1 MDAISFGV
9 INGLLGATLTGQSVR
24 DEAKKK
30 AAEEKA
36 ATLKSGMET
45 LTTSLNSSPEAAF
58 NFMNNS
64 SMFPIFQSM
73 DPYRQASILNTA
85 GRSFETETQKSW
97 IAAAKDDPTVARSLL
112 GDLRLLEKP
121 DFKAIVPLLVGYAS
135 PTFGKQEF
143 EIIKEV
149 GGDYNKAQ
157 PILQSN
163 MFPKGSPVYA
173 ALSGI
178 QKPAV
183 EYNAITSESYTQIK
197 NAFKDGEGTAA
208 LAMIAGLEQTVT
220 PFAKTNP
227 LALRDQIKLA
237 AYKSAYGTSKADVT
251 SVGDFLEAALS
262 GINELDDKGARK
274 SAAATNI
281 PIVKK
286 LANGLPVKEWD
297 EDAQSRMAQLVAIA
311 GLANDENKNRTVY
324 TNAAKKDVFVLQ
336 TDKSLMEDPDGW
348 LDTLN
353 RYSTKSITAAYASMS
368 AGQRQVFQKDVATAL
383 IRDHGEKSQTKTRID
398 GTVIPANPVNYANR
412 FKSVYDALP
421 FVADIVHNQIGLP
434 RPGGTVDDLPTL
446 PAQTANDGE
455 TQLDPTQ
462 IRVSP
467 NRVLSASQDL
477 ISFAEAQGTTPQAML
492 RTDTGYYNLV
502 DVGSDEPFKLY
513 TPANIIKQNAIFAN
527 KVDTNISDSAMKSVA
542 FTLARTGVSNRSQ
555 QLDIIA
561 ANLSGEVP
569 QRYRPSPLEATINS
583 AAFSGFI
590 REATGRDI
598 KLADIAKGKDNANSF
613 ANLLSRAQSRLS
625 RMGDQSRLA
634 DNVTSTLL
642 NIFSLDGNL
651 VDTAIEGGKRI
662 WKRVN
667 PAGVSGFVK
676 MEDMRNDNVVGSA
689 DQNKA
694 GVEDQINSFLDSEFA
709 RANVEMSSLAVT
721 LAYGY
726 AKTMDPSGRISER
739 DFAAAMEAV
748 LGDVT
753 APRMLQLEVIED
765 LMDQTNDNLVRADRM
780 FGFVSRAKSGD
791 RFFQPTKD
799 EVRSMR
805 SLRYL
810 DPLIRNTQ
818 DIEIVEQY
826 QANLTDPNGGFGSR
840 LFRGKYSINTQNAA
854 DKFGR
859 NVAKQNRIVEI
870 QVNRRGGQPQ
880 RIMGGLFVES
890 GSGRIF
896 SSMELQRFMQQ
907 SRGNI

>member
-1 MDAISFGV
+1 MDAISYGI
-9 INGLLGATLTGQSVR
+9 INGLLGATLTGQNAKK
-24 DEAKKK
+24 EAEKK
-30 AAEEKA
+30 AADEKA
-36 ATLKSGMET
+36 ATFKSGMET

-58 NFMNNS
+58 NFVNNPG
-64 SMFPIFQSM
+64 MFSVFQSM

-85 GRSFETETQKSW
+85 GRSFETATQKSW
-97 IAAAKDDPTVARSLL
+97 IAAAKDDPTVARNLL
-112 GDLRLLEKP
+112 GDNRLLEQP
-121 DFKAIVPLLVGYAS
+121 DFQAIMPLLVGYAS

-149 GGDYNKAQ
+149 GGDYDKAQ
-157 PILQSN
+157 SILKSG
-163 MFPKGSPVYA
+163 MFPKGSPVNA
-173 ALSGI
+173 VLSGV
-178 QKPAV
+178 QQPAA
-183 EYNAITSESYTQIK
+183 EYNAITNESYNQIK
-197 NAFKDGEGTAA
+197 DAFKDGKGSVA
-208 LAMIAGLEQTVT
+208 LALITGLEQTVS
-220 PFAKTNP
+220 PFAKTNQV
-227 LALRDQIKLA
+227 ALRDQIKLA
-237 AYKSAYGTSKADVT
+237 AFKSAYGTEK
-251 SVGDFLEAALS
+251 GDPDAIGNFLDSAVDN
-262 GINELDDKGARK
+262 INQLDDAAARQV
-274 SAAATNI
+274 AAATNI
-281 PIVKK
+281 PIVKE
-286 LANGLPVKEWD
+286 LADGLPVSKWTP
-297 EDAQSRMAQLVAIA
+297 DAQAAMARLVAIA
-311 GLANDENKNRTVY
+311 GIANDENKNRTVY
-324 TNAAKKDVFVLQ
+324 KNEAGKDVFSLQ
-336 TDKSLMEDPDGW
+336 TGKSLMDDPDGW

-353 RYSTKSITAAYASMS
+353 RYSTESIAAAYKDMS
-368 AGQRQVFQKDVATAL
+368 SSQKQVFQKDVATAL

-421 FVADIVHNQIGLP
+421 FVADIVHDQIGLP
-434 RPGGTVDDLPTL
+434 RPGGTIDDLPTL
-446 PAQTANDGE
+446 PAQIANDGE
-455 TQLDPTQ
+455 TPLDSTQ

-477 ISFAEAQGTTPQAML
+477 ISFAEAQGTTPQKL
-492 RTDTGYYNLV
+492 LSTDTGYYNLV
-502 DVGSDEPFKLY
+502 DTGSDEPFKLF

-569 QRYRPSPLEATINS
+569 QRYRPSPMEATINS

-598 KLADIAKGKDNANSF
+598 KLADIAKGKDNANNF
-613 ANLLSRAQSRLS
+613 ANLLARAQSRLA

-642 NIFSLDGNL
+642 NIFSLEGNL
-651 VDTAIEGGKRI
+651 VDTAVEGGKRI

-667 PAGVSGFVK
+667 PMGVSGFVK
-676 MEDMRNDNVVGSA
+676 MEDMRNDNVAGSA
-689 DQNKA
+689 DANKA

-739 DFAAAMEAV
+739 DFAAALEAV
-748 LGDVT
+748 LGDIN
-753 APRMLQLEVIED
+753 APRKLQLEVIED

-810 DPLIRNTQ
+810 DALIRNTQ

-826 QANLTDPNGGFGSR
+826 QANLSDPNGGFGSQ
-840 LFRGKYSINTQNAA
+840 LFRGKYSISTQNAA

-859 NVAKQNRIVEI
+859 NVAKQNRIVEVR
-870 QVNRRGGQPQ
+870 VNRRGGQPQ

-896 SSMELQRFMQQ
+896 SSMEIQQFMQQ

>member
-1 MDAISFGV
+1 MDPISFGV
-9 INGLLGATLTGQSVR
+9 INGLLGATLTGQSVKK
-24 DEAKKK
+24 EAEKK
-30 AAEEKA
+30 ARDDKA
-36 ATLKSGMET
+36 AAMKSGMET
-45 LTTSLNSSPEAAF
+45 LTTSLNSNPEAAF

-64 SMFPIFQSM
+64 AMFPIFQSM

-85 GRSFETETQKSW
+85 GRSFETATQKSW
-97 IAAAKDDPTVARSLL
+97 IEASKTDPTVARSLL
-112 GDLRLLEKP
+112 SDIRLLEQD
-121 DFKAIVPLLVGYAS
+121 DFQAIVPLLVGYAS

-149 GGDYNKAQ
+149 GGDYGKAQ
-157 PILQSN
+157 SILQSG
-163 MFPKGSPVYA
+163 MFPKGSPVHA
-173 ALSGI
+173 VLSGV
-178 QKPAV
+178 QKPAA
-183 EYNAITSESYTQIK
+183 EYNAITNESYNQIK
-197 NAFKDGEGTAA
+197 DAFKDGKGSVA
-208 LAMIAGLEQTVT
+208 LSLITGLEQTVA
-220 PFAKTNP
+220 PFAKTNQ

-237 AYKSAYGTSKADVT
+237 AFKSAYGSDKADVT

-262 GINELDDKGARK
+262 DINQLDDQAARQV
-274 SAAATNI
+274 AATTNI
-281 PIVKK
+281 PIVKE
-286 LANGLPVKEWD
+286 LADGKPVSQWTEKE
-297 EDAQSRMAQLVAIA
+297 QSRMAQLVAIA
-311 GLANDENKNRTVY
+311 GIANDTDKNRTVY
-324 TNAAKKDVFVLQ
+324 TNAAGKEVLSLQ
-336 TDKSLMEDPDGW
+336 TPKSLIDDPDGW

-353 RYSTKSITAAYASMS
+353 RYSTESITAAYKDMS

-383 IRDHGEKSQTKTRID
+383 IRDHGEKSQVKTRID

-412 FKSVYDALP
+412 FKSVYAALP
-421 FVADIVHNQIGLP
+421 FVAEIVHDQIGLP
-434 RPGGTVDDLPTL
+434 RPGGTIDDLPTL
-446 PAQTANDGE
+446 PAQIANDGE
-455 TQLDPTQ
+455 TPLDPTQ

-477 ISFAEAQGTTPQAML
+477 ISFAEAQGTTPQKL
-492 RTDTGYYNLV
+492 LSTDTGYYNLV
-502 DVGSDEPFKLY
+502 DVGSDEPFRLY
-513 TPANIIKQNAIFAN
+513 TPVNIIKQNAIFAN
-527 KVDTNISDSAMKSVA
+527 KVDQNISDSAMKSVA

-561 ANLSGEVP
+561 ANLSGEIP

-598 KLADIAKGKDNANSF
+598 KLADIARAKENANSF
-613 ANLLSRAQSRLS
+613 ANLLTRAQSRLA
-625 RMGDQSRLA
+625 RMGNQSRLA
-634 DNVTSTLL
+634 DNITSTLL
-642 NIFSLDGNL
+642 NIFSLEGNL
-651 VDTAIEGGKRI
+651 VETAMEGGKRM
-662 WKRVN
+662 WKRIN
-667 PAGVSGFVK
+667 SSAVSDLVK
-676 MEDMRNDNVVGSA
+676 VDDMRNDISGSA
-689 DQNKA
+689 TSNRA
-694 GVEDQINSFLDSEFA
+694 GIQDQINSFLDSEFA
-709 RANVEMSSLAVT
+709 RNNAEMASIAVT

-739 DFAAAMEAV
+739 DFAAAMDAV

-753 APRMLQLEVIED
+753 DPRELQLEIIDD
-765 LMDQTNDNLVRADRM
+765 LLDQTYDNLALTERM

-810 DPLIRNTQ
+810 DPLIRNTH

-826 QANLTDPNGGFGSR
+826 QANLVDPNGGFGSQ
-840 LFRGKYSINTQNAA
+840 LFRGKYSISTQSAA

-870 QVNRRGGQPQ
+870 RVNRRSGQPQ

-896 SSMELQRFMQQ
+896 SSMEIQDFMQQ

>member
-24 DEAKKK
+24 DEAEKK
-30 AAEEKA
+30 ARDEKA
-36 ATLKSGMET
+36 AIQKSGMET

-58 NFMNNS
+58 NFLNNGA
-64 SMFPIFQSM
+64 MFPIFQSL
-73 DPYRQASILNTA
+73 DPYRQASILSSA
-85 GRSFETETQKSW
+85 GRSFETTSQKNW
-97 IAAAKDDPTVARSLL
+97 LAAAKDDPTIARSLL
-112 GDLRLLEKP
+112 SDNRLLEQP
-121 DFKAIVPLLVGYAS
+121 DFQAIMPLLVGYAS

-143 EIIKEV
+143 EIIKDV
-149 GGDYNKAQ
+149 AGDYNKAQ
-157 PILQSN
+157 PILQSG

-173 ALSGI
+173 ALSSI
-178 QKPAV
+178 QKPNAEYTPITV
-183 EYNAITSESYTQIK
+183 ESFTQIK
-197 NAFKDGEGTAA
+197 NAFKDGEGATA
-208 LAMIAGLEQTVT
+208 LALITGLEQTVA
-220 PFAKTNP
+220 PFATTSQA
-227 LALRDQIKLA
+227 ALRDQLKLA
-237 AYKSAYGTSKADVT
+237 AYKTAYGSENANVDTVGEFLDKAVD
-251 SVGDFLEAALS
+251 S
-262 GINELDDKGARK
+262 INQLDD
-274 SAAATNI
+274 AAARQVAAKTNI
-281 PIVKK
+281 PIVEE
-286 LANGLPVKEWD
+286 LANGLPVSEWSS
-297 EDAQSRMAQLVAIA
+297 EAQSAMARLVAIS
-311 GLANDENKNRTVY
+311 GIVNETDKNRTVY
-324 TNAAKKDVFVLQ
+324 TNSAGKDVFSLQ
-336 TDKSLMEDPDGW
+336 TSKTLMEDPDGW

-353 RYSTKSITAAYASMS
+353 RYSTESIEAAYKDMS

-383 IRDHGEKSQTKTRID
+383 IRDHAEKSQTKTRID

-412 FKSVYDALP
+412 FKSVYAALP
-421 FVADIVHNQIGLP
+421 FVADIVHDQIGLP
-434 RPGGTVDDLPTL
+434 RPGGTIDDLPTL
-446 PAQTANDGE
+446 PAQIANDGE
-455 TQLDPTQ
+455 TPLDPTQ

-467 NRVLSASQDL
+467 NRVLNANQDL
-477 ISFAEAQGTTPQAML
+477 ISFAEAQGTTPQKL
-492 RTDTGYYNLV
+492 LSTDTGYYNLV
-502 DVGSDEPFKLY
+502 DVGSDEPFRLF

-527 KVDTNISDSAMKSVA
+527 KVDTNISDQAMKSVA
-542 FTLARTGVSNRSQ
+542 FTLARTGVSSRSQ
-555 QLDIIA
+555 QLDVIA

-598 KLADIAKGKDNANSF
+598 KLADIAKGKDNANNF
-613 ANLLSRAQSRLS
+613 ANLLARAQSRLA

-642 NIFSLDGNL
+642 NIFSLEGNL
-651 VDTAIEGGKRI
+651 VDTAMEGGKRI

-667 PAGVSGFVK
+667 PMGVSGFVK
-676 MEDMRNDNVVGSA
+676 MEDMRNDNVAGSA
-689 DQNKA
+689 DTNKA

-721 LAYGY
+721 LAYGF

-739 DFAAAMEAV
+739 DFAAALEAV

-818 DIEIVEQY
+818 DIELVEQY
-826 QANLTDPNGGFGSR
+826 QANLSDPNGGFGSQ
-840 LFRGKYSINTQNAA
+840 LFRGKYSISTQNAA

-859 NVAKQNRIVEI
+859 NVAKQNRIVEVR
-870 QVNRRGGQPQ
+870 VNRRGGNPQ

-896 SSMELQRFMQQ
+896 SSMEIQKFMQQ